1 VVVVVLLRRQAFYL
15 YDTLGFPVDLTQL
28 MAVEKGL
35 GVDMQGFAR
44 EMEAQK
50 QRSRDAAQRLKAGG
64 AGFAKPLLLQVGLL
78 LGVRGGGVGLMMMT
92 DRRASCVSVEGAVI

>member
-50 QRSRDAAQRLKAGG
+50 QRSCCRSAFFWGSG
-64 AGFAKPLLLQVGLL
+64 VVGL
-78 LGVRGGGVGLMMMT
+78 G
-92 DRRASCVSVEGAVI
+92 